1 MRYPLEIMPTSD
13 DEFSPEVV
21 ERLNQA
27 RSARAAVR
35 ANDPDFFLAV
45 SSAMFKHDIVG
56 INFDDNTDEYD
67 AEAGTVIPRLAS
79 CSSVEDVACV
89 LHEEFLAWF
98 GAETA
103 GEVLVYRALASEIW
117 QLKRSREA

>member
-1 MRYPLEIMPTSD
+1 
-13 DEFSPEVV
+13 
-21 ERLNQA
+21 
-27 RSARAAVR
+27 
-35 ANDPDFFLAV
+35 
-45 SSAMFKHDIVG
+45 
-56 INFDDNTDEYD
+56 
-67 AEAGTVIPRLAS
+67 
-79 CSSVEDVACV
+79 

>member
-1 MRYPLEIMPTSD
+1 
-13 DEFSPEVV
+13 
-21 ERLNQA
+21 
-27 RSARAAVR
+27 
-35 ANDPDFFLAV
+35 
-45 SSAMFKHDIVG
+45 MFKHDLVG

-79 CSSVEDVACV
+79 CSSVEDLARV

-103 GEVLVYRALASEIW
+103 GEVSAYRALANEIW
-117 QLKRSREA
+117 QLKRNREA

>member
-1 MRYPLEIMPTSD
+1 MPTSD
-13 DEFSPEVV
+13 NEFPPDVG

-27 RSARAAVR
+27 RLSRVAVR
-35 ANDPDFFLAV
+35 ANDPELFLAV
-45 SSAMFKHDIVG
+45 SSAMFKHDLIG

-103 GEVLVYRALASEIW
+103 GEVMAYHALANEIW
-117 QLKRSREA
+117 QIKRSRRTSQVANPK